1 MWELETYLDEIEK
14 SIEDSKIESQR
25 LENLKKEYQ
34 NENLNQN
41 GCSDDAHLEIII
53 SNIQVMDRGNFEN
66 LNVKAIMDNFNE
78 TIYPT
83 RKEGNSFEFNKELNM

>member
-34 NENLNQN
+34 NEKLNQN

-78 TIYPT
+78 TIYHT